1 VTGAD
6 DDRCGW
12 ACRSV
17 SPFSYDTP
25 PSLRAEDMAR
35 ASSVH
40 PVAEHWGVAMAGNVT
55 RAICLTAMAMA
66 AAACASDPDTPATS
80 AAAASNRVLAGAVA
94 SASSTDRARVVA
106 RLAPMRPPSAAPDLT
121 SALLQREDQ
130 LVELDL
136 RTQQGG
142 QLFELAYLT
151 AQLTAHAKII
161 ATLDRS
167 LMPSVADASRAR
179 RSAVVEVRALYV
191 RRLVEALE
199 LQRRSPQ

>member
-94 SASSTDRARVVA
+94 SASSTDHARVVA

-199 LQRRSPQ
+199 LQRCSPQ